1 MKKIHILGLLCS
13 LMLTLG
19 CQEDKID
26 PQLFGSLVGTVLA
39 TEDNIAISQATISTN
54 PPTSSLQ
61 TDELGRFVID
71 QIEEGTYTIRAEK
84 EGFVTEIE
92 NVTVFLNQSA
102 NVILRLVKESAV
114 NSAPMKPANPSPAIG
129 STDNS
134 TSQMLTWS
142 SEDADNDALTFDV
155 IFCTSN
161 EFDCDTV
168 AQNLTDKQY
177 MMEGLQH
184 ETVYFWQ
191 VRVKDG
197 FTETNG
203 DLWSFETEAFPDH
216 RFLCARKENNQF
228 NIYSTD
234 LEGGESIKLTNSD
247 GDSWRPRMNPQRTKV
262 AFLSNLGIETHLY
275 VMNRDGSEVTQITS
289 SVPVSGLNPLELGF
303 TWSPNGAELVYPAGN
318 ELFKI
323 GVDGVGLEKLA
334 DAPDGQMFAEVDWAG
349 TGGFLAVRTTGNS
362 VYNSDF
368 FLLDDEGNFLT
379 QVYADIP
386 GRETGPQFSID
397 GNSLLY
403 THDVTGFEASDGRQ
417 LAAHVFI
424 KDLLNNTSIDVSEEG
439 NILAGTNDL
448 DARFSPDGA
457 HIVFVNTNNDG
468 ISQKNI
474 LIMELDGDDRE
485 VLLLDGLM
493 PDWH

>member
-1 MKKIHILGLLCS
+1 MKKIYILGLFS
-13 LMLTLG
+13 LFLTLG
-19 CQEDKID
+19 CNETKID
-26 PQLFGSLVGTVLA
+26 PTLFGSLVGTVLT
-39 TEDNIAISQATISTN
+39 TEDNIAIAQATISTN

-61 TDELGRFVID
+61 TDELGRFSID

-92 NVTVFLNQSA
+92 NVTVFVNQST

-114 NSAPMKPANPSPAIG
+114 NSAPTKPGNPFPITG
-129 STDNS
+129 SSNVS
-134 TSQMLTWS
+134 TSQMLTWT
-142 SEDADNDALTFDV
+142 SEDADNDELTYDV

-161 EFDCDTV
+161 EFNCDTV
-168 AQNLTDKQY
+168 AQNLADKQY
-177 MMEGLQH
+177 MMDGLLH

-197 FTETNG
+197 FTQTNG
-203 DLWSFETEAFPDH
+203 DLWSFETESFPDH
-216 RFLCARKENNQF
+216 RFLYAQQENGQF
-228 NIYSTD
+228 DIYSTD
-234 LEGGESIKLTNSD
+234 LEGDESIKLTNSD
-247 GDSWRPRMNPQRTKV
+247 GDSWRPKMNPQRTKI
-262 AFLSNLGIETHLY
+262 AFLSNLGIQTHLY
-275 VMNRDGSEVTQITS
+275 VMNRDGSDLTQVTS
-289 SVPVSGLNPLELGF
+289 NVPVNGLNPLELGF
-303 TWSPNGAELVYPAGN
+303 SWSPNGAELVYPAGN

-323 GVDGVGLEKLA
+323 GVDGIGLEKLA
-334 DAPDGQMFAEVDWAG
+334 DAPDGQMFAEVDWAT
-349 TGGFLAVRTTGNS
+349 TGGFLAVRTTGNN

-379 QVYADIP
+379 QVYSDIP

-397 GNSLLY
+397 GNSLMY
-403 THDVTGFEASDGRQ
+403 THDITGFESSDGRQ

-424 KDLLNNTSIDVSEEG
+424 KDLVNNTTIDVSEEA

-448 DARFSPDGA
+448 DARYSPDGA

-474 LIMELDGDDRE
+474 LIMDLDGDDRE
-485 VLLLDGLM
+485 VLVLDGLM